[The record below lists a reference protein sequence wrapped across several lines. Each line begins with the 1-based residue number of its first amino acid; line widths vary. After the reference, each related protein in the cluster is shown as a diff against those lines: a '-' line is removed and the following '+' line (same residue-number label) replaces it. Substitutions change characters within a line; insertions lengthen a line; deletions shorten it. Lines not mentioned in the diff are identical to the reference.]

1 MEFTD
6 QNFDQ
11 EVLQSKGVVLV
22 YFWASWCGPC
32 QMMGPAIDELA
43 EEIGDK
49 AKIGKCGVEKN
60 EKTAEKYDIMS
71 IPTFKIF
78 KNGKIVKEFAGAQ
91 NKEILKKAIEEVL

>member
-11 EVLQSKGVVLV
+11 EVLQSEGIVLV

-32 QMMGPAIDELA
+32 QMMGPVIDELA
-43 EEIGDK
+43 EEFGNK

-60 EKTAEKYDIMS
+60 EETAIKYDVMS
-71 IPTFKIF
+71 IPVIKIF
-78 KNGKIVKEFAGAQ
+78 KDGKIIKEFAGAQ
-91 NKEILKKAIEEVL
+91 NKEIIKEAVEAFL